1 MAPKSRPTFHPSGQ
15 SLASAQPGVGAE
27 LQCQSAGSQDRLGLP
42 ATPGLAAG
50 SLHGERR
57 EPGLHETV
65 RIKPLRAGP
74 LEMRLLL
81 SRRPACRLVIGLRER
96 QTDFAPNGEGGQD
109 ALALL
114 RLNLRQEVPE
124 LRFWRQGDESP
135 EIVWLCA
142 FESGAEEL
150 LERLRLEHP
159 RAFLMVSTRDLD
171 ETTTQML
178 KQLGA
183 DSVYRLDELAGPRLR
198 ERLLAGYAHKRANL
212 RLS

>member
-1 MAPKSRPTFHPSGQ
+1 MAPKSRPLFHASHE
-15 SLASAQPGVGAE
+15 SLASAQPGVGPE
-27 LQCQSAGSQDRLGLP
+27 LSSRSAGSAEPLGAFASPQL
-42 ATPGLAAG
+42 ATGAAQ
-50 SLHGERR
+50 GERR

-96 QTDFAPNGEGGQD
+96 QTDFAPSGEAGQD

-150 LERLRLEHP
+150 LERLRREHP
-159 RAFLMVSTRDLD
+159 RAFVMVSTRDLD
-171 ETTTQML
+171 ETTAQGL
-178 KQLGA
+178 KRLGA
-183 DSVYRLDELAGPRLR
+183 DSVYRLDELSGPRLR
-198 ERLLAGYAHKRANL
+198 ERLLAGYAQKRANL